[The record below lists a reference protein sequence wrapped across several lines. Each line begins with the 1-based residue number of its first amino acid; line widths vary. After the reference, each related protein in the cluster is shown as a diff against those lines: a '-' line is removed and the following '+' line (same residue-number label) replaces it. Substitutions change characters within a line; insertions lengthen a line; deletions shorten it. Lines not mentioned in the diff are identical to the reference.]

1 MIYLIINIRLKLDN
15 VPKMLQETIA
25 KKTEYLFNRSY
36 DDDLSD
42 EQEDAL
48 LDYVSEQINTYGW
61 QDTFNSWLQ
70 YLYHNCTTAEGAMN
84 FANLFW
90 WFGGQDH
97 IIPEPHKFIAYFY
110 YRINYDTAK
119 YDPSDVLDSIAITI
133 LPRAGFSEADLTI
146 NTGYMPENDPLIKVQ
161 VDEYANQGF

>member
-1 MIYLIINIRLKLDN
+1 MLKDNISKD
-15 VPKMLQETIA
+15 
-25 KKTEYLFNRSY
+25 TEYLFNRSY

-48 LDYVSEQINTYGW
+48 LDYVSEQINAYGW

-70 YLYHNCTTAEGAMN
+70 YLYHNCTTAESAMN

-133 LPRAGFSEADLTI
+133 LPRAGFQEADLSI
-146 NTGYMPENDPLIKVQ
+146 NPEYMPEEDVLIKDQ
-161 VDEYANQGF
+161 VYKYRKHNY